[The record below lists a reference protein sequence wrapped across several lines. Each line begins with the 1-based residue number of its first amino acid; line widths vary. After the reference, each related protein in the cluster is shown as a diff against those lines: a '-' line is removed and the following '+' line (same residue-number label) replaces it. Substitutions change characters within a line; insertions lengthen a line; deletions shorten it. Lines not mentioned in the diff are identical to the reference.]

1 MTEANRSSKVV
12 FVGNIPYDTT
22 EEELISIFKTVGP
35 VVSFRLVFDRET
47 GKAKGYGF
55 CEYTDPETARSS
67 IRNLNNVDLRGRPLR
82 VDYADF
88 ELGTP
93 KEVRK
98 EAKASGTASQRTG
111 STRRKAEDGMEMHH
125 IGDNSGDEDQH
136 LSPPSQQFPSIPH
149 DESVEQ
155 AIKQMPPNQLA
166 SILTQTKQLVQNH
179 PEQAR
184 QLLQS
189 NPQLTFSLFHILW
202 KLDLIEPSVI
212 QRIIQK
218 SSTEQPVAATPSTA
232 TPALSSEQKQFLD
245 RIMTM
250 TQQQIDSLPQEQRE
264 KVLLLR
270 AQLGSR
276 K

>member
-1 MTEANRSSKVV
+1 MAEANRSSKVV

-22 EEELISIFKTVGP
+22 EEELISIFKTVGT

-67 IRNLNNVDLRGRPLR
+67 IRNLNNVDLRGRSLR

-98 EAKASGTASQRTG
+98 EAKASGTASQRIA
-111 STRRKAEDGMEMHH
+111 STRRKAEDGIEMHH
-125 IGDNSGDEDQH
+125 IDDHSEDEDH
-136 LSPPSQQFPSIPH
+136 LSLPPQQLSSISH
-149 DESVEQ
+149 DENVEQ
-155 AIKQMPPNQLA
+155 AIKQIPPNQLA

-218 SSTEQPVAATPSTA
+218 SSAEQPIAATLSTA
-232 TPALSSEQKQFLD
+232 TSTLSSEQKQFLD

-250 TQQQIDSLPQEQRE
+250 TQQQIHSLPQEQRE

-270 AQLGSR
+270 TQLGSR